1 MDKFKRYVVIER
13 TFERIDQA
21 AEMVDA
27 IMLSESKDRY
37 NIIDY
42 AIIGKPNIKTGWDLG
57 FISDNGLKKLQSMF
71 CVVEAIQ

>member
-57 FISDNGLKKLQSMF
+57 FISDNGLKMLKEKF
-71 CVVEAIQ
+71 CVVEAV

>member
-1 MDKFKRYVVIER
+1 MDKFKRYFVIER